1 MKHKFLHILGYVLL
15 VGIFITLSYDALT
28 RFAHASGPSASQKE
42 APYLSVMSREYI
54 NDNGDVK
61 YEDWDVGKAIL
72 ISNDIVFHN
81 NDYNVDI
88 KINSWDE
95 NNIEFEFVN
104 APLFDITS
112 KEHLKTYKLK
122 AGEPHEFMTGEL
134 KGLDLRLTYITDAA
148 FKNQQTAL

>member
-1 MKHKFLHILGYVLL
+1 MKQKISHVLSYL
-15 VGIFITLSYDALT
+15 LLIGIFVTLSYNALS
-28 RFAHASGPSASQKE
+28 RFAYASSSSASQKE
-42 APYLSVMSREYI
+42 SPYLSVMSREYI
-54 NDNGDVK
+54 NGEEGVK
-61 YEDWDVGKAIL
+61 YEDWNIDKAIL

-95 NNIEFEFVN
+95 DNIEFEFIN

-134 KGLDLRLTYITDAA
+134 KGLDLRLTYITDTIS
-148 FKNQQTAL
+148 KNSKL